1 MEISPL
7 ICSTNQWNGFYMI
20 ATSTMKELHGS
31 LAKSLQ
37 KVKMLIESRYVW
49 QWNTHNIPLLL
60 ENSDFQKKH
69 KTPAW

>member
-20 ATSTMKELHGS
+20 ETSIMKELHGS

-49 QWNTHNIPLLL
+49 Q
-60 ENSDFQKKH
+60 
-69 KTPAW
+69 